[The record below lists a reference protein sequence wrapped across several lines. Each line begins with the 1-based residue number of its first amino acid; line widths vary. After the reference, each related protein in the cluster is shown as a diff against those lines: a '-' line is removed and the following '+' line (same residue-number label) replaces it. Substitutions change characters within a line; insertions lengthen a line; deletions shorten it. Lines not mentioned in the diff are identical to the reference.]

1 MRKAVGFPHHGGVVK
16 GARKPPATQC
26 TDEPGEFQRSLHV
39 APLMPEGA
47 NFPARMVDFQYD
59 QRTQYAACTHHR
71 RYTLLADHIES
82 VAVYH
87 SKFLRTVSVKI
98 ASKCLNMF

>member
-47 NFPARMVDFQYD
+47 NFPAGMVDFQYD
-59 QRTQYAACTHHR
+59 CHNVHSIRGLKCTHNLQ
-71 RYTLLADHIES
+71 YQNLWLFAIPVFYVLLALKL
-82 VAVYH
+82 VRNA
-87 SKFLRTVSVKI
+87 
-98 ASKCLNMF
+98 

>member
-39 APLMPEGA
+39 APLTPESA
-47 NFPARMVDFQYD
+47 NFPAGMVDFQYD
-59 QRTQYAACTHHR
+59 WQRTQYAAC
-71 RYTLLADHIES
+71 S
-82 VAVYH
+82 VHTTCSMRICGCLPFKV
-87 SKFLRTVSVKI
+87 LRTVSVKI

>member
-47 NFPARMVDFQYD
+47 NFPAGMVDFQYD
-59 QRTQYAACTHHR
+59 CQRTQYAACTH
-71 RYTLLADHIES
+71 YLQYENLWLFAIQVFCVLLALKLLQN
-82 VAVYH
+82 A
-87 SKFLRTVSVKI
+87 
-98 ASKCLNMF
+98 

>member
-39 APLMPEGA
+39 APLTPESA
-47 NFPARMVDFQYD
+47 NFPAGMVDFHYD
-59 QRTQYAACTHHR
+59 WQRTQYTR
-71 RYTLLADHIES
+71 PVVYTLLAVSES
-82 VAVYH
+82 VAVCY
-87 SKFLRTVSVKI
+87 SSFLRTVSVKI
-98 ASKCLNMF
+98 DSKCLNMF

>member
-26 TDEPGEFQRSLHV
+26 TDEPGEFQRSLHF
-39 APLMPEGA
+39 APLMPEGD
-47 NFPARMVDFQYD
+47 NFQAGMVDFQYD
-59 QRTQYAACTHHR
+59 WQRTQYAACVV
-71 RYTLLADHIES
+71 YTLLA
-82 VAVYH
+82 VFCGCLPF
-87 SKFLRTVSVKI
+87 KFLRKI